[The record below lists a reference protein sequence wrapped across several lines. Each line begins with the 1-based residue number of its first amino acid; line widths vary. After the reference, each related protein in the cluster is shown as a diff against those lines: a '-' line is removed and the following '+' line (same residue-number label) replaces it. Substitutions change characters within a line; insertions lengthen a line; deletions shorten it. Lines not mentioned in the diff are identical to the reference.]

1 MNNSLKENKIKE
13 NIKKLGLTKTNS
25 IGGVRRKKK
34 IHNPIISSRLSEEEK
49 KINKYIDAVN
59 TNSINVNA
67 NYIDILNVYIN
78 DWFYD
83 LTSGLKRK
91 DFTDKKINIDY
102 LKETEGKLLIPFFF
116 NTGIRPTQLIK
127 NYSYLKSTFSNK
139 GIHYITNYIEHLGNN
154 IHKGAYI
161 PKEKES
167 DNIENINIY
176 YEKLG
181 LESNEIPTQ
190 AELKKQFLKLST
202 KYHPDKHP
210 EEVDK
215 YTNLFQEINEAYKII
230 LKYHYKTTQN
240 HLYK

>member
-1 MNNSLKENKIKE
+1 MNSSIKE

-34 IHNPIISSRLSEEEK
+34 VHNPIISSRLSEEEK
-49 KINKYIDAVN
+49 KINKYIDRVN

-67 NYIDILNVYIN
+67 NYMDILDVYIN
-78 DWFYD
+78 NWFSD

-91 DFTDKKINIDY
+91 DFTDRKVTNDY
-102 LKETEGKLLIPFFF
+102 FKETEGKLLIPFFL
-116 NTGIRPTQLIK
+116 NTATSPTQLIK

-139 GIHYITNYIEHLGNN
+139 GIHYIINYIEHLGNN

-161 PKEKES
+161 PREKES
-167 DNIENINIY
+167 DNIENIDIY
-176 YEKLG
+176 YKKLQ

-190 AELKKQFLKLST
+190 SQLKKQFLKLSAE
-202 KYHPDKHP
+202 YHPDKHP
-210 EEVDK
+210 GQVDK

>member
-116 NTGIRPTQLIK
+116 LGCKKYQVIQEVRVNMYHLQSPKHGVEIIITHDDLELGQWYRLSKIK
-127 NYSYLKSTFSNK
+127 AIDINK
-139 GIHYITNYIEHLGNN
+139 
-154 IHKGAYI
+154 
-161 PKEKES
+161 
-167 DNIENINIY
+167 
-176 YEKLG
+176 
-181 LESNEIPTQ
+181 
-190 AELKKQFLKLST
+190 
-202 KYHPDKHP
+202 
-210 EEVDK
+210 
-215 YTNLFQEINEAYKII
+215 
-230 LKYHYKTTQN
+230 
-240 HLYK
+240 